1 MIAIAREPLA
11 VIDPTMAEASHIQ
24 SVVRTPRVRVYNAVK
39 PYFPP
44 YHGHQRARA
53 GIQHDPR
60 IHLPAALQNTEHN
73 HLAACPPTTLA
84 LARAAKITLV
94 QLHLAAKLL
103 APMVLF
109 ERDALAQ
116 PAEESGR
123 RIAMDSRQ
131 IRGRSRRGARNEVF
145 HQL

>member
-1 MIAIAREPLA
+1 MLTRHAVESTQVSFRLIPKVLNAVYMIAIAREPLA

-24 SVVRTPRVRVYNAVK
+24 SVARTPRVRVYNAVK

-73 HLAACPPTTLA
+73 HLAA
-84 LARAAKITLV
+84 
-94 QLHLAAKLL
+94 
-103 APMVLF
+103 
-109 ERDALAQ
+109 
-116 PAEESGR
+116 
-123 RIAMDSRQ
+123 
-131 IRGRSRRGARNEVF
+131 
-145 HQL
+145 